1 MLIGFAMASCAHH
14 FVIVHLALSAS
25 SVVDRG
31 RIWQLLTYPFVTGSV
46 QKLIFT
52 GALVLF
58 IGSLIERELHT
69 VTFLIFWLVVSV
81 ICGLLWV
88 AGNLAAGNNLA
99 GLGAVALAY
108 GLVGAFA
115 LLFRRRRV
123 QLLFWTVEAQYLA
136 LFFIA
141 IGILFGTR
149 HWTMWLWIC
158 SGTVSGAA
166 VAHMLGR
173 TGSRHHMA

>member
-1 MLIGFAMASCAHH
+1 M
-14 FVIVHLALSAS
+14 
-25 SVVDRG
+25 
-31 RIWQLLTYPFVTGSV
+31 LTYPFVTGSV
-46 QKLIFT
+46 RKLIFT
-52 GALVLF
+52 CALVLF
-58 IGSLIERELHT
+58 IGSFIERELHT

-88 AGNLAAGNNLA
+88 AGNLATGNNLA
-99 GLGAVALAY
+99 DLGAVALAY

-141 IGILFGTR
+141 IGMLFGTP

-158 SGTVSGAA
+158 SGTVSGVA

-173 TGSRHHMA
+173 TGNRHHAI